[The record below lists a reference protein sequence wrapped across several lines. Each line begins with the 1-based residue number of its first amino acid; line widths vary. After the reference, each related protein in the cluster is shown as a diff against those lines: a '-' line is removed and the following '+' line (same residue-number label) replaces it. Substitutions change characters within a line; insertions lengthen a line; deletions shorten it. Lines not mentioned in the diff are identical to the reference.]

1 MLMNDIARK
10 RLSDNFKQSIRYLS
24 LVFNDFFV
32 LALIFLFGALMFW
45 YAQAMKTM
53 KTGLWYY
60 PLVLA
65 IFLWLPMLTGKLVT
79 LIKEGDKQFLFT
91 QDDNMEKYLSP
102 MRKYS
107 MILPT
112 LLIAL
117 MGGILFPFATI
128 KTNIAVYNYC
138 FLLVGLVG
146 YKYCEL
152 LIAGQNLTFDKKAG
166 TKFWQL
172 NFYILLLLIVFC
184 YFDLVSIIL
193 PIIDIILVLLINNF
207 KKQRNVF
214 DWQGAIDTENNRK
227 QTVYSIFS
235 MFTDVAERKVNVRRR
250 KYLDFLLP
258 KSLVKESP
266 NSFLY
271 RRSLLRNPEY
281 LNLLVRMTVFAILLA
296 WVVQNSYWT
305 LGLTAIVMYLTVWQL
320 LPLGHLYDRNV
331 MYHVYPINVANR
343 SNDLRKVLSG
353 ALFLQFIIISISWLV
368 LLKENKAMVIGILLC
383 WTALLIYGYLPV
395 KTKQEDKKLRYR
407 KVKR

>member
-1 MLMNDIARK
+1 MLMSDIARK
-10 RLSDNFKQSIRYLS
+10 RLLDNFKQSVRYLS

-45 YAQAMKTM
+45 YAQTMKNM

-91 QDDNMEKYLSP
+91 QDDNMEEYLSP

-193 PIIDIILVLLINNF
+193 PIIDIILVLVINNF
-207 KKQRNVF
+207 KKQRHVF
-214 DWQGAIDTENNRK
+214 DWQEAIDIENNRK

-353 ALFLQFIIISISWLV
+353 ALFLQFIIISISWLA

-383 WTALLIYGYLPV
+383 WTAFLIYGYLPV